1 MVKAWTSDF
10 WNTPDPDYDIIDIQ
24 HDGKDVATIKK
35 DHKNNGELIIEWRK
49 SEKEL
54 TIPFDWFL
62 DLLQDAKEK
71 FTGAEKKL

>member
-1 MVKAWTSDF
+1 MREGWTYDF

-24 HDGKDVATIKK
+24 HDGEDVATIKK
-35 DHKNNGELIIEWRK
+35 DHKRNGELIIEWRK

-71 FTGAEKKL
+71 FTGAEKK